1 MDYVA
6 ILLALGVLGALGA
19 IFGVILGFA
28 GKKFAVEVDERVT
41 KVRECLGGANCG
53 ACGYAGCDAFAQ
65 AVVNGE
71 AEPNGCTPGGEKT
84 ATAIG
89 KALGIEVKAQGARVA
104 LVLCQ
109 GTNGI
114 AKNRYD
120 YNGIISCR
128 AAAAMAGGPKLC
140 LYSCLGLGDC
150 VKKCCLN
157 AISIHDGIASVDPN
171 ICKGCGACAA
181 ECPRG
186 VIAILPADTNVVVSC
201 RNKDTGR
208 KAIAVCMKACIG
220 CKRCEKECKYEAIKV
235 TDGFAHIDSD
245 KCTRCGICAT
255 VCPRGCIVT
264 K

>member
-71 AEPNGCTPGGEKT
+71 AAPNGCTPGGEKT

-89 KALGIEVKAQGARVA
+89 KALGIEVEAQGARVA
-104 LVLCQ
+104 RVLCQ

-114 AKNRYD
+114 AKSR
-120 YNGIISCR
+120 
-128 AAAAMAGGPKLC
+128 
-140 LYSCLGLGDC
+140 
-150 VKKCCLN
+150 
-157 AISIHDGIASVDPN
+157 
-171 ICKGCGACAA
+171 
-181 ECPRG
+181 
-186 VIAILPADTNVVVSC
+186 
-201 RNKDTGR
+201 
-208 KAIAVCMKACIG
+208 
-220 CKRCEKECKYEAIKV
+220 
-235 TDGFAHIDSD
+235 
-245 KCTRCGICAT
+245 
-255 VCPRGCIVT
+255 
-264 K
+264 